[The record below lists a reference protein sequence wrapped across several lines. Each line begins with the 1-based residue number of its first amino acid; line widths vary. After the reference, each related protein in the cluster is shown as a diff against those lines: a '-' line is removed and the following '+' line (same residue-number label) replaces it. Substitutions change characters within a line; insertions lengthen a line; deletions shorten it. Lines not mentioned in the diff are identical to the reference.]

1 MALDLEGECASCGHE
16 VGPFLDTGS
25 SIYFCQEC
33 RDYCTVRYTRRS
45 FALPDCPHCGRQ
57 VRCEDLV
64 RYGSTFCPTCSLF
77 TVEWSASAIVSLACE
92 PELRPEVGDHVQ
104 GFLRNTKNGQRV
116 DFIHSGLC
124 GRIHDAAPGV
134 PVGSPVE
141 ARVVSVDEDVVD
153 VTFVR
158 WLDHLPPS
166 QWEDDDWDDEDL
178 NELFD

>member
-1 MALDLEGECASCGHE
+1 MAGDFVGYCSSCGQK
-16 VGPFLDTGS
+16 VGPFLDPGS
-25 SIYFCQEC
+25 TIYFCQEC
-33 RDYCTVRYTRRS
+33 RAYCSVQYTPRT
-45 FALPDCPHCGRQ
+45 FALPDCPHCGQQ
-57 VRCEDLV
+57 VQGEDLV
-64 RYGSTFCPTCSLF
+64 LDEPTFCPSCLSDS
-77 TVEWSASAIVSLACE
+77 VEWLASAVVSLAYVPE
-92 PELRPEVGDHVQ
+92 PQPEVGDLVQ

-116 DFIHSGLC
+116 DFIHSVLC
-124 GRIHDAAPGV
+124 GRLRDAAPDV